1 MTDGTVST
9 SVATT
14 KGSSPHLNTVSGL
27 ALAAMAIAIQLSVA
41 LWSMSVSTQVVLGAA
56 AAVLTCL
63 GGLVVVS
70 GLDHNVKAIA
80 HWRLGPWYLIWGAF
94 AFGLASLTWVS
105 PQVGTSSQIA
115 PESVVYALKVFI
127 AATIVWTAGYV
138 AGIPTLVRRNAG
150 RAVGLIT
157 RGTTS
162 VICGPGIPWMMYGI
176 GSLARLV
183 TIVLTNRLGFVG
195 DATGLVSQARPYS
208 LALDAVAMLTVFA
221 IAAAAYRAFIPTIPG
236 GKATLWTL
244 AGIEVVVGA
253 LAGGKQSFVVAVL
266 AVVIPYGAIRG
277 RLAMRI
283 LLPGSLAFLFL
294 ILPFNGAYRQVVRHG
309 SEASTLSPT
318 DATAAA
324 PGILSQTTS
333 GDSPLTVFSDSATV
347 LLYRVRL
354 IDSLAIITQRA
365 PSMIPYSDPL
375 EFATAPFVGLIPRV
389 VWPNKPVLATGYQFS
404 QDYYGLPASMLSASS
419 ITPVGDLY
427 RHGGSVV
434 AIVGMFVIGIACRL
448 FDTLF
453 RPEKDPRAVCFL
465 LVFLPTMVKSEVDLY
480 ALIVNVPAGLL
491 TAALGA
497 QLICKRRSAGL
508 TQPTVRNDLSLDP
521 PTNFAADAVDRG

>member
-1 MTDGTVST
+1 MTDGTVPT

-14 KGSSPHLNTVSGL
+14 KGWSPHLKTVSGL
-27 ALAAMAIAIQLSVA
+27 ALTAMAIAIQLFVG
-41 LWSMSVSTQVVLGAA
+41 LWSMPVSIQVVLGAA

-70 GLDHNVKAIA
+70 GLDQNIKAIA
-80 HWRLGPWYLIWGAF
+80 HWRLGPWYLIWGGF
-94 AFGLASLTWVS
+94 AFGLASVTWVS

-138 AGIPTLVRRNAG
+138 AGIPRIVRRNAS
-150 RAVGLIT
+150 RAVGWLM
-157 RGTTS
+157 RGTTP
-162 VICGPGIPWMMYGI
+162 VICGPGIPWIMYGV
-176 GSLARLV
+176 GSSARLV
-183 TIVLTNRLGFVG
+183 TIVLTDRLGFVG
-195 DATGLVSQARPYS
+195 DATGLVSHARPYS
-208 LALDAVAMLTVFA
+208 MALDAVGMLTVFG
-221 IAAAAYRAFIPTIPG
+221 IAAAAYRAFTPTIPR
-236 GKATLWTL
+236 GKAPLWTL

-253 LAGGKQSFVVAVL
+253 LAGGKQSFVVTVL
-266 AVVIPYGAIRG
+266 AVLIPYGAIRG

-318 DATAAA
+318 DAAAAA
-324 PGILSQTTS
+324 PGILSETAS
-333 GDSPLTVFSDSATV
+333 GQSPLTVLSDSADV
-347 LLYRVRL
+347 LLHRVRL

-365 PSMIPYSDPL
+365 PSMIQYSDPL
-375 EFATAPFVGLIPRV
+375 EFATAPFVGLVPRV
-389 VWPNKPVLATGYQFS
+389 VWPNKPILATGYQFS
-404 QDYYGLPASMLSASS
+404 HDYYGLPSSVLSASA

-427 RHGGSVV
+427 RHGGWVV

-448 FDTLF
+448 FDSLF
-453 RPEKDPRAVCFL
+453 RPENDPRAVCFL
-465 LVFLPTMVKSEVDLY
+465 LVFLPTIVKSEVDLY
-480 ALIVNVPAGLL
+480 ALIVSVPAGLL

-497 QLICKRRSAGL
+497 QLICKRRSARL
-508 TQPTVRNDLSLDP
+508 PQPTVRSDLSPDRP
-521 PTNFAADAVDRG
+521 MNFAADAVCRR